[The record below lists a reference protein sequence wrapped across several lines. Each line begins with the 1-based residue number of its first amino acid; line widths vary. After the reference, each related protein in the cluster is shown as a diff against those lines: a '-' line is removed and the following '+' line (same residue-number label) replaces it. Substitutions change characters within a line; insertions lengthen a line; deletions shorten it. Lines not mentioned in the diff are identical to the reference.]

1 MTTSPDT
8 AADRLQPR
16 YAFLGPSGTFSEA
29 ALLAM
34 PRSADAVLVPEP
46 TVTAALDGVRAG
58 EYQAALV
65 PIENSVEGSV
75 SATLDELGAGNPLVI
90 TDEIALP
97 VRFALMARPGTDLAA
112 VKSVATHPHAEAQCR
127 GWLADRLPGVH
138 AIPAA
143 STAAAAAALLED
155 PAPYDAAIA
164 QALAAQRY
172 GLDILA
178 DNIADNDDASTRFVL
193 VQRPGVLPQ
202 PSGADKTTLMLFMRA
217 DHSGALLEILT
228 EFAVR
233 GINLTRIESR
243 PTKKVLGDYYFSID
257 LEGHVLDARVGEA
270 LMGLRRVC
278 AHIRFLGSYPR
289 HDCREP
295 HLRPGVSDA
304 DYADAMEWLAQIRDG
319 DTV

>member
-1 MTTSPDT
+1 MN
-8 AADRLQPR
+8 QPR
-16 YAFLGPSGTFSEA
+16 YAYLGPSGTFSEA

-34 PRSADAVLVPEP
+34 PRSEGAVLVPEP
-46 TVTAALDGVRAG
+46 TVTAALEGVRAG
-58 EYQAALV
+58 EYDAALV

-75 SATLDELGAGNPLVI
+75 SATLDELGAGSPLVI
-90 TDEIALP
+90 TEEIALP
-97 VRFALMARPGTDLAA
+97 VRFALMVRPGTELASIKA
-112 VKSVATHPHAEAQCR
+112 VATHPHAEAQCR
-127 GWLADRLPGVH
+127 GWLAARMPGVH
-138 AIPAA
+138 LIPAS

-164 QALAAQRY
+164 QSLAAQRY
-172 GLDILA
+172 GLEILA
-178 DNIADNDDASTRFVL
+178 SNIADNDDASTRFVL
-193 VQRPGVLPQ
+193 VQRPGALPSR
-202 PSGADKTTLMLFMRA
+202 SGADKTTLMLFMRA

-257 LEGHVLDARVGEA
+257 LEGHVDDARVGEA

-278 AHIRFLGSYPR
+278 ADVRFLGSYPR

-295 HLRPGVSDA
+295 VLRSGVSDE
-304 DYADAMEWLAQIRDG
+304 DYDDAREWLAQIREG